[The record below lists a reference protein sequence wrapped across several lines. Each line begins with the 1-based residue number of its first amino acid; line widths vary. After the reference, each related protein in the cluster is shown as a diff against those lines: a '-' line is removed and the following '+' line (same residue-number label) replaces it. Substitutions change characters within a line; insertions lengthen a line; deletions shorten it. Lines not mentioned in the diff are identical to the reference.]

1 MKVIFVKQKIG
12 YTNGV
17 FDLLHTGH
25 IDFFKQCKE
34 YCDFLIVAVCPDEMV
49 LHYKGKLPIIPF
61 EERKKMLDHIDLINM
76 VVDQTS
82 VNRIEEWNKYKFNVY
97 FHGEDGYEFDIK
109 FGNYDQLIKHGIKV
123 IYFPR
128 DTSRS
133 TTNIIKKILDYY
145 QNDK

>member
-1 MKVIFVKQKIG
+1 
-12 YTNGV
+12 
-17 FDLLHTGH
+17 
-25 IDFFKQCKE
+25 
-34 YCDFLIVAVCPDEMV
+34 
-49 LHYKGKLPIIPF
+49 
-61 EERKKMLDHIDLINM
+61 M